1 MANPDLI
8 NATSCILQTLGGAV
22 GTTDTTVLS
31 STTHKMK
38 KVVSVYFCNT
48 SASTVTVDFYNANPG
63 TDYYYV
69 KDVDIPAKSTLVV
82 VTKDSPIH
90 FSDTTHSL
98 VAIANATGVTYAL
111 AYEEY
116 DDA

>member
-8 NATSCILQTLGGAV
+8 NATSCILQQTGGEI
-22 GTTDTTVLS
+22 GTTVTSVLS
-31 STTHKMK
+31 TTTHKMK

-48 SASTVTVDFYNANPG
+48 SASTVTVDFYLSHPAPN
-63 TDYYYV
+63 YYFV

-90 FSDTTHSL
+90 FSDTTHTL
-98 VAIANATGVTYAL
+98 VAIASATGVTYAI
-111 AYEEY
+111 AFEEY